1 MGESSIKKGESNLC
15 VVQQIAS
22 LSTFL
27 RTQKAS
33 DPGSFGVTRLLI
45 ASCGCVCSRRNE
57 ISHSPSVSLSLHHQ
71 LFVGLI
77 PAEGII
83 HHGHDKLQKP
93 TYWEKRSNL
102 KVCVCAVRSAK
113 TEAVILVYLRLANL
127 KERKKSGGG
136 GRIRTVCF
144 ECDARPGD
152 PLDSGARWLIILLRG
167 SELWFGATAED
178 AEIERRW
185 EQREFVGLETEGFAE
200 AHSVGVPG
208 AGYELQSSAL
218 SIPYRV
224 NIPMN
229 TSKPQLP
236 LGHYCQISLTRQCL
250 CQYVYYLQL

>member
-1 MGESSIKKGESNLC
+1 MAVGESSIKKGGIKSLC
-15 VVQQIAS
+15 CTADRLTLDS
-22 LSTFL
+22 GFLL

-33 DPGSFGVTRLLI
+33 DPGLFGVMRLLI
-45 ASCGCVCSRRNE
+45 ALCGCLCSRRNE

-71 LFVGLI
+71 LFIGLI

-113 TEAVILVYLRLANL
+113 TEAVILVYLRLASL
-127 KERKKSGGG
+127 DFQKRERKKSGRG
-136 GRIRTVCF
+136 GRIRMVCF

-185 EQREFVGLETEGFAE
+185 EQRVQGEFVGLETEGFAG
-200 AHSVGVPG
+200 AHSVGVPE
-208 AGYELQSSAL
+208 AGYEL
-218 SIPYRV
+218 
-224 NIPMN
+224 
-229 TSKPQLP
+229 
-236 LGHYCQISLTRQCL
+236 
-250 CQYVYYLQL
+250 